1 MPIVP
6 SIVVSQ
12 SALTPNEISITDNST
27 GSDVLITS
35 RRVYI
40 QTAQGT
46 YLVETGTT
54 TNYEVWAYA
63 SATIA
68 LDVLTQDECV
78 NIVVQWLSAANAV
91 LYTYENQY
99 ALAEYNKQFLVYL
112 VQAQGLKPGIVQDN
126 NYSGNVGVFWTNI
139 IAGINQV
146 EFGAEISGG
155 QNCFNRATNMR
166 LNQSLYFS

>member
-6 SIVVSQ
+6 SIAVSQ
-12 SALTPNEISITDNST
+12 SALTPNEITITDDST
-27 GSDVLITS
+27 GSDVLIS
-35 RRVYI
+35 VRRLYI

-46 YLVETGTT
+46 YLVESGTT
-54 TNYEVWAYA
+54 TDYTVWAYA
-63 SATIA
+63 DASIT
-68 LDVLTQDECV
+68 LDILTQDECV
-78 NIVVQWLSAANAV
+78 NILVQWLSAANAV

-112 VQAQGLKPGIVQDN
+112 VQAQGLTPGIVQDS
-126 NYSGNVGVFWTNI
+126 NYSGNVGIFWTNI

-146 EFGAEISGG
+146 EFGAEIAGG

-166 LNQSLYFS
+166 LNQSNYF